1 MGANSWTEV
10 VPVLWLLVVAGPTL
24 LLDEVT
30 LFVPVDDNPGISMT
44 ETTMTTM
51 MTAAAITTLAP
62 TPLRVDL
69 LP

>member
-1 MGANSWTEV
+1 MGACSWTEV
-10 VPVLWLLVVAGPTL
+10 VSLLWLLVVVGPVL
-24 LLDEVT
+24 LLGEVT

-44 ETTMTTM
+44 EATMTTM
-51 MTAAAITTLAP
+51 ITAAAITTLAP